1 MRPLPRWR
9 RIELRAALAPVRPP
23 RRACKGARTGA
34 RSGGDDNHLSAGP
47 QNPRLQPTRHGPQQR
62 LVSPSRRAAEPS
74 AVRCLSTPLTTA
86 LTTMKHAI
94 WLVLLPLVVG
104 CDGLTHENEN
114 VLPAP
119 TTAPVTA
126 NAGIGGGTSFTLSG
140 EGTFDEDGSGTVY
153 LSTPSIADDR
163 SDVIDPDASFPS
175 ASAITSATVSGGNG
189 YGRIGSQ
196 TYSAPLAPEI
206 QTAIS
211 DQADHLQADKAAA
224 PPPRM
229 PAPSPPSSAQMQQNL
244 IDSGYQVVVAS
255 PTTYRL
261 SRSVDHGDG
270 STTTY
275 VLVTDRNTNEI
286 LSSEIRRNGTVAMSL
301 SHQMN
306 GTGERTAQV
315 TAYPRPGN

>member
-1 MRPLPRWR
+1 
-9 RIELRAALAPVRPP
+9 
-23 RRACKGARTGA
+23 
-34 RSGGDDNHLSAGP
+34 
-47 QNPRLQPTRHGPQQR
+47 
-62 LVSPSRRAAEPS
+62 
-74 AVRCLSTPLTTA
+74 
-86 LTTMKHAI
+86 MKHAI